1 MNLLLLLQTK
11 KNINLIYNKN
21 IELILKTKTN
31 ITYHF
36 LIQGLDYFF
45 RDHMMR
51 QYVQI
56 QILKS

>member
-1 MNLLLLLQTK
+1 MYLLLLLQR

-21 IELILKTKTN
+21 MKLILKTKMN

-36 LIQGLDYFF
+36 LIQDLDYFF
-45 RDHMMR
+45 HDHMMR

-56 QILKS
+56 RILKN